1 MRGRFPKARAFIEN
15 NDGAMQAKIRWGVL
29 GTANIAIKR
38 FIPGVRASSN
48 GIVSAIAAR
57 ELSRAEAI
65 ATQLEIPRGYGSY
78 EALLADPEIDAIYI
92 PLPNAMHAEWTIA
105 AARRGKPVLCEKPL
119 AIDALEAQHVVD
131 ECARLGIALMEAFM
145 YRFHPQHARVREL
158 IASGAIGDVRAVRA
172 AFMFL
177 LEPLSGKNV
186 RLSGGLAG
194 GALMDVGCYAVNASR
209 MLFGEEPQ
217 WASAQW
223 DFREELGV
231 DVALSGVLGFS
242 DTRMATIDCS
252 FRASGKS
259 SYQVAGTRGRIEV
272 LDAFTPDAASDV
284 TILVTDAAGARRTQ
298 TLPGIDQ
305 YRAEAEAF
313 ADALLN
319 DREVPIPPSDAVANM
334 QAIDALKNSARLNG
348 LRDRVAT
355 YPSRASRF

>member
-1 MRGRFPKARAFIEN
+1 
-15 NDGAMQAKIRWGVL
+15 MQSKIRWGIL

-48 GIVSAIAAR
+48 GVVFAIAAR
-57 ELSRAEAI
+57 EVARAEAI
-65 ATQLEIPRGYGSY
+65 AAQLEIPCAYGSY
-78 EALLADPEIDAIYI
+78 EALLADPEIDAVYI
-92 PLPNAMHAEWTIA
+92 PLPNAMHAQWTIA
-105 AARRGKPVLCEKPL
+105 AARCGKPVLCEKPL

-131 ECARLGIALMEAFM
+131 ECARLGVPLMEAFM

-172 AFMFL
+172 AFLFAL
-177 LEPLSGKNV
+177 DPLSVSNV
-186 RLSGGLAG
+186 RLSGALAG
-194 GALMDVGCYAVNASR
+194 GALMDVGCYAVNAAR

-223 DFREELGV
+223 DFREDLGV
-231 DVALSGVLGFS
+231 EVALSGVLGFS

-259 SYQVAGTRGRIEV
+259 SYQVAGTRGRIDV

-284 TILVTDAAGARRTQ
+284 TIVVMDAAGTRRTE
-298 TLPGIDQ
+298 TLSGIDQ

-313 ADALLN
+313 ADTLLN
-319 DREVPIPPSDAVANM
+319 RREVPILPSDAVANM
-334 QAIDALKNSARLNG
+334 RAIDALKNSARLDG

-355 YPSRASRF
+355 YDSRVPRRP